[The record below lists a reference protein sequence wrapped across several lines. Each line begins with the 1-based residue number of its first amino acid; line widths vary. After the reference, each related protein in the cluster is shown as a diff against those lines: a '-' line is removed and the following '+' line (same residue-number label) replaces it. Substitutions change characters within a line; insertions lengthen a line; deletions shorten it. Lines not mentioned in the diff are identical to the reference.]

1 MSRSRFAKYAW
12 LVLLYTLAVIAW
24 GAFVRASFSGDGCG
38 SNWPLCGGQIIPK
51 EGSPLKTFIE
61 ASHRITSELLGFLV
75 LGLVVWAFRAFPKG
89 HQVRKISIVAGVF
102 SVTEALLGMW
112 LVKKGY
118 VTHDDSV
125 GRVGA
130 MALHLTNTL
139 IMVGAMATIS
149 LVADA
154 KDQAGATIKLKGQ
167 GPLLGAIVFSLVCD
181 IVLGISGA
189 ITALGHQLK
198 PTDDVLRA
206 AASPTAHFL
215 SRLQPLH
222 AFIATSIGLVVLL
235 TGGLLIHLRPSEQVK
250 HAARWM
256 IGAYAV
262 QFILGLI
269 NIQLNAP
276 IWFQMVHLVS
286 ADVCWIALI
295 AAGVAALRTDAP
307 RLDVDREVEPGAQA
321 QRPHGRAL
329 IKEYVALTKPRVISL
344 LLFTT
349 IAAMFAAA
357 NGFPGWTLL
366 IGLLVGGYM
375 SAGAANAINMVID
388 RDIDASMARTS
399 KRPTV
404 TENIPSHHAL
414 FFGFAMAAL
423 SFAIISLTSNLLA
436 AMLSLAGLVFYVIV
450 YTLLLKRRT
459 WQNIV
464 IGGAAGCFPP
474 LVGWAAVTDQLSPFA
489 IVLFAIIFMWTPVH
503 FWALALLIKDDYAAA
518 GIPMLPVVRGDR
530 VTVVQIIF
538 YGILTA
544 IVSALPLFQRE
555 ASWLYMATIILLNS
569 VLMLRCLGLYRNVDR
584 PHAASLYKFS
594 LAYLFLLF
602 LMVAVDRAVLARP
615 EPTVGRPRV
624 VSVLPWEERRRE
636 FVDSEGITRMVEGY
650 GSAI

>member
-1 MSRSRFAKYAW
+1 M
-12 LVLLYTLAVIAW
+12 
-24 GAFVRASFSGDGCG
+24 
-38 SNWPLCGGQIIPK
+38 IPK
-51 EGSPLKTFIE
+51 AGSPLKMFVE
-61 ASHRITSELLGFLV
+61 ASHRGSSEFLGILV
-75 LGLVVWAFRAFPKG
+75 LVLVVWAFRAFPKG
-89 HQVRKISIVAGVF
+89 HQVRKAAIVAGVF
-102 SVTEALLGMW
+102 SVTEALLGAW
-112 LVKKGY
+112 LVKKAY
-118 VTHDDSV
+118 VAHDDSV
-125 GRVGA
+125 ARVGS
-130 MALHLTNTL
+130 MALHLVNTL
-139 IMVGAMATIS
+139 IMVGAMAVIAFVTD
-149 LVADA
+149 DA
-154 KDQAGATIKLKGQ
+154 NEDGATIKLKGQ
-167 GPLLGAIVFSLVCD
+167 GPLLAAIVFSLVCD
-181 IVLGISGA
+181 MFLGISGA

-198 PTDDVLRA
+198 PTNDVLA
-206 AASPTAHFL
+206 AAMSPTAHFL
-215 SRLQPLH
+215 NRLQPLH
-222 AFIATSIGLVVLL
+222 AFIATSIGLVIVL
-235 TGGLLIHLRPSEQVK
+235 TGGLLIHLRPSPAVK
-250 HAARWM
+250 SAARWM
-256 IGAYAV
+256 IGAYGV
-262 QFILGLI
+262 QFMLGI
-269 NIQLNAP
+269 ANIQLNAP
-276 IWFQMVHLVS
+276 IWMQMLHLVS
-286 ADVCWIALI
+286 ADVCWLTLI
-295 AAGVAALRTDAP
+295 LAGVAALRKDAP
-307 RLDVDREVEPGAQA
+307 RLDVDREVEPGDQA
-321 QRPHGRAL
+321 NRPHGRAL
-329 IKEYVALTKPRVISL
+329 IKEYVALTKPKVISL

-349 IAAMFAAA
+349 MAAMFAAA
-357 NGFPGWTLL
+357 QGFPGWTLF
-366 IGLLVGGYM
+366 IGILVGGYM

-388 RDIDASMARTS
+388 RDIDASMKRTS

-414 FFGFAMAAL
+414 FFGFGLATL
-423 SFAIISLTSNLLA
+423 SFALISLTSNLLA

-569 VLMLRCLGLYRNVDR
+569 VLLIRCLSLYRNVDR

-602 LMVAVDRAVLARP
+602 LMVAVDRAVLVRP
-615 EPTVGRPRV
+615 EPTARPKV
-624 VSVLPWEERRRE
+624 VSTLPGEDWRRDL
-636 FVDSEGITRMVEGY
+636 VDSERITRTVEGY